1 MWACLEC
8 LQAPP
13 VSLQEVV
20 YSRALPQRCPFVSLP
35 PVPPVPTQLLA
46 RLKQGPTL
54 QTPFLLKSYF
64 VVERRIFGFCCLK
77 QTTQSECWDHE

>member
-46 RLKQGPTL
+46 RLQQAPTL
-54 QTPFLLKSYF
+54 LTPILLEILNLIDEKTNF
-64 VVERRIFGFCCLK
+64 RVLLFK
-77 QTTQSECWDHE
+77 TNNAT